1 MQLLQQVT
9 LFQEVLNLDG
19 GVECK
24 LRELLVQGAR
34 DAHSMRGTVEE
45 VRVAESNVARTS
57 FDLRADTGQHD
68 LKRDREEASV
78 IDRRD
83 GTVQAGM
90 LAAACGL
97 GVAHYVPLVSPL
109 QARVAWKRWE
119 RSTFGHDKW
128 CALYPRSAL
137 NQARAYTRDSQ
148 LLSPLDS
155 LHKLEERNL
164 VLAAN
169 GRVDSMLQQV
179 IGVQQRVESIHTD
192 MRSWIKRAH
201 ALRELFAQAQSSMH
215 GYRDSH
221 EARLLNRL
229 IGERCDRRIGV
240 YRSVSALFEH
250 RSKGSQVKGL
260 VAQFVA

>member
-34 DAHSMRGTVEE
+34 AAHSMCGTIEE
-45 VRVAESNVARTS
+45 VGIAESNMARTS
-57 FDLRADTGQHD
+57 FDLRADIGQHD

-97 GVAHYVPLVSPL
+97 GVAHYAPLVSPL
-109 QARVAWKRWE
+109 QARVAWKQWE

-128 CALYPRSAL
+128 
-137 NQARAYTRDSQ
+137 
-148 LLSPLDS
+148 LSL
-155 LHKLEERNL
+155 
-164 VLAAN
+164 
-169 GRVDSMLQQV
+169 
-179 IGVQQRVESIHTD
+179 IH
-192 MRSWIKRAH
+192 I
-201 ALRELFAQAQSSMH
+201 
-215 GYRDSH
+215 
-221 EARLLNRL
+221 
-229 IGERCDRRIGV
+229 
-240 YRSVSALFEH
+240 
-250 RSKGSQVKGL
+250 
-260 VAQFVA
+260 